1 MGLFTVSEGDLGE
14 ALLIDPLAYL
24 SRLQYREGQLAG
36 NVAKLPKRAKKSSEI
51 AERLQL
57 EAELEAH
64 QKAIHKI
71 KCALK

>member
-1 MGLFTVSEGDLGE
+1 M
-14 ALLIDPLAYL
+14 ADPLAYL
-24 SRLQYREGQLAG
+24 SRLQYRESQLVS

-51 AERLQL
+51 TDRLNL

-64 QKAIHKI
+64 QRAIHKI